1 MKCENCSFEREA
13 AFNVCPKCGWVRPEA
28 QERLDSER
36 DLMGNSSSR
45 VAYLGVEMM
54 MFKNPGDALG
64 HLMYQVA
71 ELKGK
76 GMKAWFV
83 DIIYKPEQMGEAL
96 WVSRE
101 IKNQLDQLMPW
112 QKHGKQA
119 ITVHINPFFGKF
131 TQYKA
136 ETEMKKIIAD
146 HRKAGLAKNV
156 NYKTQDG
163 KKLPIEY

>member
-1 MKCENCSFEREA
+1 MECGNCHFKREA
-13 AFNVCPKCGWVRPEA
+13 AFNVCPKCGWVKPEA
-28 QERLDSER
+28 AERVRREQDEL
-36 DLMGNSSSR
+36 GGSSSR

-54 MFKNPGDALG
+54 GKDPGKALG
-64 HLMYQVA
+64 ILMFQVS

-83 DIIYKPEQMGEAL
+83 DIVYDQKQMAEAL
-96 WVSRE
+96 WLSGE
-101 IKNQLDQLMPW
+101 IKKQLDILMPW

-119 ITVHINPFFGKF
+119 VTVHINPFFGKF

-136 ETEMKKIIAD
+136 EAEMKKIIND
-146 HRKAGLAKNV
+146 HRKGGMAKNV

-163 KKLPIEY
+163 KRLPIEY